1 MNKKIILLGA
11 LLFPCMTFAQNI
23 QQEQRDSIIEEDLS
37 LVGVMDA
44 SVFDNDGE
52 EGDNSTS
59 QDINTTVLT
68 SHDVYLNK
76 IGYQLLKH
84 ALPHAWL

>member
-44 SVFDNDGE
+44 SVLTTTAKKATTPLRRT
-52 EGDNSTS
+52 STPPS
-59 QDINTTVLT
+59 
-68 SHDVYLNK
+68 
-76 IGYQLLKH
+76 
-84 ALPHAWL
+84 